1 MADESF
7 YAYVVRKPYA
17 AYVLLALIVVFLFN
31 QVDRFLL
38 GVARLPSSIVDY
50 KSSDY
55 GLLAGPV
62 FTVAFTVAGVFL
74 GKYADAVNR
83 VHALVAALVIWSVG
97 TGITAAATQFWHVA
111 VARLL
116 LGIGQSLCN
125 PLAASIIGSYFKAEH
140 RGTAMGIYYIGIY
153 IGYDIA
159 LGAGTKLSEALGWQ
173 GVYILFGALGY
184 VLINYAL
191 FRKGRHDKA
200 MQLTTC
206 RRSLLVAIAFV
217 LTVNNDATAA
227 MKVGRKTRTF
237 LE

>member
-1 MADESF
+1 MGDESF
-7 YAYVVRKPYA
+7 YDYVVRKPYA

-83 VHALVAALVIWSVG
+83 VHALVAALVVWSIG
-97 TGITAAATQFWHVA
+97 TAITAAATQFWHVA

-116 LGIGQSLCN
+116 LGVGQSLCN

-173 GVYILFGALGY
+173 GVYILFGALGW
-184 VLINYAL
+184 VPFLDQL
-191 FRKGRHDKA
+191 FLFILFTDLDNHC
-200 MQLTTC
+200 LS
-206 RRSLLVAIAFV
+206 RSP
-217 LTVNNDATAA
+217 
-227 MKVGRKTRTF
+227 
-237 LE
+237 